1 MKTITTLTVISIFL
15 SFGLFAQ
22 PWVQNDAIFNPSG
35 IPSLPFS
42 QPRLADLDN
51 DGDYDLIIGS
61 IDEHPLYFENTGNN
75 ATPTFEPGP
84 DYFSMVE
91 YLDAEMGVCNDIDG
105 DGDLDFITGGFTGL
119 NLYLNIGNPEIP
131 EFEKVTGFF
140 DGLSVGQ
147 NPIPDFADIDTDG
160 DPDMIVGF
168 SESGIVK
175 IYINTGTNEV
185 AEFIELNSYEVG
197 DVGLYAY
204 PVFCDVDMDN
214 DQDLVVGRDGHN
226 FTFYKNTGDA
236 NNPVWEIDETYFEG
250 LAGET
255 YWNSPTLADITAD
268 GKPDL
273 IFGTASG
280 PLNYFTQT
288 GTPGNPEWQINTA
301 LFGGVM
307 DVGGASNPCFF
318 DYDGDG
324 DLDLFTGSQLG
335 DIKYYQNTG
344 TASGPAWE
352 ENSGSF
358 TSLKHSIYSAVA
370 MGDVNNDGLADAVV
384 GDLSGNL
391 FYHRNTGLGFEF
403 ESSAFQGVALGG
415 WSSPCLVDFD
425 NDGDLDII
433 AGSENGYLHYI
444 ENQGD
449 AQEPDWNEISGYF
462 SGIDVG
468 SNCVPAIVDID
479 YDEDWD
485 IVCGTLFGNVYCFI
499 NESGEWVQN
508 PEILDGI
515 SGEQNTTPAFGD
527 LDNDGDPDLTL
538 GQYSGVFNY
547 FRNQYLV
554 TGLADHQNIP
564 DAMSAKLFPNPFT
577 DEISIEFELKTSCD
591 IKIELL
597 NLSGNKIMEINEG
610 ILQPGLQI
618 QKLETGVLPSGI
630 YFIQIKTPDGSTLE
644 RVIKI

>member
-1 MKTITTLTVISIFL
+1 MKTTLTLTVISVFI
-15 SFGLFAQ
+15 SMGLFAQ

-42 QPRLADLDN
+42 QPRLADLNN

-75 ATPTFEPGP
+75 SNPTFEPGP
-84 DYFSMVE
+84 DYFSVVE

-119 NLYLNIGNPEIP
+119 NLYLNIGNTEIP

-140 DGLSVGQ
+140 DGLGVGQ
-147 NPIPDFADIDTDG
+147 NPIPDFADIDNDG
-160 DPDMIVGF
+160 DHDMVVGY
-168 SESGIVK
+168 SESGLVK
-175 IYINTGTNEV
+175 IYINTGNNEV

-214 DQDLVVGRDGHN
+214 DQDLVVGRDGHG

-236 NNPVWEIDETYFEG
+236 NSPVWETDDTYFEG

-255 YWNSPTLADITAD
+255 YWNSPTLADLTGE

-280 PLNYFTQT
+280 PLNYFTQA
-288 GTPGNPEWQINTA
+288 GTPGNPEWLVNTT

-344 TASGPAWE
+344 TPSGPAWE

-370 MGDVNNDGLADAVV
+370 IDDVNNDGLTDAVV

-391 FYHRNTGLGFEF
+391 FYHRNTGSGFEF
-403 ESSAFQGVALGG
+403 VSSAFQGIALGG

-425 NDGDLDII
+425 NDGDLDIV

-444 ENQGD
+444 ENQGN
-449 AQEPDWNEISGYF
+449 AQEPDWNIVSGYF

-485 IVCGTLFGNVYCFI
+485 IVCGSLFGNIYCFI
-499 NESGEWVQN
+499 NEGGEWVQN

-515 SGEQNTTPAFGD
+515 SGEQNTTPAFAD

-554 TGLADHQNIP
+554 TGIESHQNLAKDIT
-564 DAMSAKLFPNPFT
+564 AKLFPNPFT
-577 DEISIEFELKTSCD
+577 NEIYFEFDLKTSCD
-591 IKIELL
+591 VKIEVM
-597 NLSGNKIMEINEG
+597 NFSGNVIMEINEG

-618 QKLETGVLPSGI
+618 QKLDTSVLPSGI
-630 YFIQIKTPDGSTLE
+630 YFIHIKTPGGSTLE
-644 RVIKI
+644 RVVKI